1 MLVANAGSGKTYAL
15 TTRIIQL
22 MLAGVAVD
30 RIAALTFTR
39 KSAGEFLDELLL
51 RLAEAATD
59 PEKLAALAEAAEY
72 PELTARECCE
82 LLRQIVEHFGRL
94 GLSTIDSFFA
104 RVARQFPLESGL
116 PEEFAIADTASLT
129 SARERALAQS
139 FAVGAAAE
147 NGLAAMIEQCR
158 QISRKNGERNVFSML
173 LRQMERLHQRFLE
186 TPADASWGDPAAIWP
201 NGMPFAEAPTIA
213 EAADAFEQTAH
224 ATNPELSDE
233 ARDYLDLNLEAV
245 RALRPGQAWSDTVK
259 KFLNSKL
266 ISEPK
271 KPVLQL
277 TRKKTGWLDL
287 SPEVDATR
295 RALAEALFADML
307 QQFLER
313 AQGLFRFVARYESVY
328 GELVRDAGLISFAD
342 ITTLLAER
350 AADSD
355 AIEALDWRTQVA
367 YRIDQNFDHWLL
379 DEFQDTS
386 RTQWAILSAFIDEVV
401 MDDSG
406 QRSLF
411 YVGDTKQA
419 IYGWRGGDADLFRE
433 IFNQFSPAIEEAPA
447 LTQSWRSTEPVIEM
461 VNRVF
466 GEMASHADI
475 LKLPAASVDKW
486 TLGWNPHRVAEPIR
500 ERPGFACWRA
510 VEKLPDD
517 EGRAQHPEVLKIL
530 QEVDPVARGIECA
543 VLLRQN
549 KDAAALAVLLQA
561 NGIPVAIEGKS
572 NPCTDNPLGSA
583 VLAALRALGHPED
596 SLAATMAQGFPCAA
610 AWGLNDLETFR
621 TKTLQSIAETGFTPT
636 IQELLRLALGQ
647 RTEDRIQDSEK
658 THHSPLTTHHS
669 SDEPFLASRSESL
682 LAAAKLF
689 DSKASSDASI
699 DSFIAAIEATEAQE
713 AESRDV
719 VRIMTIHQAKGLGF
733 EMVIVSGLD
742 GRSRSDTAGELVL
755 GPEAKQPQWG
765 MLLPTK
771 EMAETDEV
779 LRAQSERLAAESK
792 TNELCSAYVALT
804 RAKRA
809 CYVLSDALPER
820 TTASHFGRQL
830 ALTLD
835 DDWSAGT
842 PDWHKL

>member
-22 MLAGVAVD
+22 MLAGVPVD

-39 KSAGEFLDELLL
+39 KSAGEFLDELLI
-51 RLAEAATD
+51 RLADAATD
-59 PEKLAALAEAAEY
+59 TDKLGALAEATHHR
-72 PELTARECCE
+72 ELTNRECCE

-116 PEEFAIADTASLT
+116 PEEFAIADTASLA

-139 FAVGAAAE
+139 FAIGAAAE
-147 NGLAAMIEQCR
+147 NGLVAMIEQCR
-158 QISRKNGERNVFSML
+158 QISRKNGERNVFAMM

-186 TPADASWGDPAAIWP
+186 TPADATWGDPAAIWP
-201 NGMPFAEAPTIA
+201 DGMPFADAPTIA
-213 EAADAFEQTAH
+213 EAADAFERAAH

-233 ARDYLDLNLEAV
+233 ARTYLERNLQAI
-245 RALRPGQAWSDTVK
+245 RALQLGQAWSDSIK
-259 KFLNSKL
+259 KFLKSKL

-271 KPVLQL
+271 TPYLRL
-277 TRKKTGWLDL
+277 TQKKTGWLDL
-287 SPEVDATR
+287 SPEVEAAR
-295 RALAEALFADML
+295 RALADALFSDRL

-313 AQGLFRFVARYESVY
+313 AQGLFRFVARYESSY

-350 AADSD
+350 AVDSD
-355 AIEALDWRTQVA
+355 TIDALDWRTQVA

-386 RTQWAILSAFIDEVV
+386 RTQWAILSTFIDEVV
-401 MDDSG
+401 MDESG

-433 IFNQFSPAIEEAPA
+433 IYNQYRPAIEEAPA
-447 LTQSWRSTEPVIEM
+447 LSQSWRSTEPVIEM
-461 VNRVF
+461 VNLVF
-466 GEMASHADI
+466 GDLPIHADT

-486 TLGWNPHRVAEPIR
+486 TLAWNSHTVAEPIR
-500 ERPGFACWRA
+500 GRRGFACWRV
-510 VEKLPDD
+510 VEKDPD
-517 EGRAQHPEVLKIL
+517 EESRAQHLEVLRIL
-530 QEVDPVARGIECA
+530 EEVDPVTHGIECA

-549 KDAAALAVLLQA
+549 NDAAELAARLQA
-561 NGIPVAIEGKS
+561 HGIPVAIEGKS

-583 VLAALRALGHPED
+583 VLAALRAVGHPQD
-596 SLAATMAQGFPCAA
+596 SLAAGIAQGFPSAST
-610 AWGLNDLETFR
+610 WGLHDLETFR
-621 TKTLQSIAETGFTPT
+621 TTTLQFIANEGYAAT
-636 IQELLRLALGQ
+636 IQRWIELAF
-647 RTEDRIQDSEK
+647 DDHDSQSEQ
-658 THHSPLTTHHS
+658 
-669 SDEPFLASRSESL
+669 FLASRAESL
-682 LAAAKLF
+682 LAAAERF
-689 DSKASSDASI
+689 DSRASSDASI
-699 DSFIAAIEATEAQE
+699 DAFIAAIEATEAQE
-713 AESRDV
+713 AESRDA

-742 GRSRSDTAGELVL
+742 GPSRSDSAGELVL
-755 GPEAKQPQWG
+755 GPETKEARWG

-771 EMAETDEV
+771 EMTETDPV
-779 LRAQSERLAAESK
+779 LRAQAERLDAESK

-809 CYVLSDALPER
+809 CYVLSSRLPEK
-820 TTASHFGRQL
+820 TTASHFGRHL

-835 DDWSAGT
+835 ENWSAG
-842 PDWHKL
+842 DACWFQK